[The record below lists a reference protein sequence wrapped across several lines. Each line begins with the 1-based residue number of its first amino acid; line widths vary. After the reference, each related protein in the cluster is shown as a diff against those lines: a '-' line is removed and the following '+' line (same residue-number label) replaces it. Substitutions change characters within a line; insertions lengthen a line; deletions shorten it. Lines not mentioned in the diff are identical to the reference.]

1 MPSHTRSTAPFS
13 PSGTWS
19 GSLTSLERTDAV
31 TSATRKLSSLC
42 SRTRPT
48 SVLPKTSIWMS
59 QGLGIGDARR
69 RSSMFA
75 LSYLEPQ
82 ELVAQTDQITRDQP
96 MRAAQL
102 EERAV
107 RASQVLQ

>member
-13 PSGTWS
+13 PSGSLS
-19 GSLTSLERTDAV
+19 GSASSLERTDAV

-59 QGLGIGDARR
+59 QGLGISDARR

-82 ELVAQTDQITRDQP
+82 ELVAQTDEITRDQP